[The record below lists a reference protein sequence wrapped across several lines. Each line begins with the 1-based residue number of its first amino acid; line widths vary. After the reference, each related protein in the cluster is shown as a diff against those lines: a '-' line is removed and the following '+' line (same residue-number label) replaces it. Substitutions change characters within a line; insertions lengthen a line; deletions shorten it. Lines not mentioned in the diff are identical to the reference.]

1 MVGIKLQTGQNQ
13 AGSYLPNGAYLYT
26 ALVHLHR
33 SSVHRVRNKAIAAF
47 LGVPRATVVPAL
59 MGRHVGYISRTYFA
73 SVVSPQELLRC
84 HTLFGFMH
92 LGLDEDEALYRED
105 QLTQGMGSVRMH
117 GLGTEA
123 AQNLRWCKQCADEE
137 RGSYGVASWKTVHQI
152 ASVRICHIHGDPLF
166 FRCKGCGITPGSLRY
181 FRLPGDVCP
190 GCKSSDFEAE
200 HVVSRVAYQIFV
212 RDIAAAFQNQDF
224 VYRDG
229 AWSSY
234 VSRFVS
240 SFSSKSDA
248 ENEVIGFLCQEW
260 EVSTAEEI
268 WASLQMSFPKKDGL
282 FAKGSRSLCLRVLLS
297 GAMRALRPSLP
308 SDGDVLN
315 ACSMDSSDDS
325 LFGPVVRQHAKSFG
339 FGERITN
346 ALVSSS
352 NIKKA
357 AAEAGLDY
365 VRVLYAWRKVLK
377 SMKDALGEDAVRALL
392 PEGRQA
398 HLVAKSGRAQYLLDV
413 YKSLLTAALAQD
425 PGITRGS
432 LWREHYRAMRYVSR
446 MDYEWLAK
454 MVGGNMSSRRPDSR

>member
-1 MVGIKLQTGQNQ
+1 MQTGQNQ

-33 SSVHRVRNKAIAAF
+33 SSGHRLRNKTTAAF
-47 LGVPRATVVPAL
+47 LGLPLVSGVPYL
-59 MGRHVGYISRTYFA
+59 MERHVGYISRTYFA
-73 SVVSPQELLRC
+73 SVVSPHELLRR
-84 HTLFGFMH
+84 HTLFGFIH

-105 QLTQGMGSVRMH
+105 QLIHGMEKGRWRVL
-117 GLGTEA
+117 GLGTEV

-137 RGSYGVASWKTVHQI
+137 RDSYGVASWKTVHQL

-166 FRCKGCGITPGSLRY
+166 VRCKGCGITPGSLRN

-200 HVVSRVAYQIFV
+200 HVVPRDAYQIFV
-212 RDIAAAFQNQDF
+212 RDIAAAFQNQDC

-268 WASLQMSFPKKDGL
+268 WASLQMPFPIRGGL
-282 FAKGSRSLCLRVLLS
+282 FTKGGRSLCVRVLLS
-297 GAMRALRPSLP
+297 RAMRALRPSLP
-308 SDGDVLN
+308 PDGDVLN
-315 ACSMDSSDDS
+315 ACSIDSSDDS
-325 LFGPVVRQHAKSFG
+325 LFGSVVRQHAKSLG

-352 NIKKA
+352 NIRKA
-357 AAEAGLDY
+357 TAEAGLEY
-365 VRVLYAWRKVLK
+365 ARTLYAWKKVLK

-392 PEGRQA
+392 PEGRQV
-398 HLVAKSGRAQYLLDV
+398 HLVAKVGRAQYLLDG
-413 YKSLLTAALAQD
+413 YKSLLTAALARD
-425 PGITRGS
+425 PGITRVS

-454 MVGGNMSSRRPDSR
+454 MVGGNMPSRRPDSQ